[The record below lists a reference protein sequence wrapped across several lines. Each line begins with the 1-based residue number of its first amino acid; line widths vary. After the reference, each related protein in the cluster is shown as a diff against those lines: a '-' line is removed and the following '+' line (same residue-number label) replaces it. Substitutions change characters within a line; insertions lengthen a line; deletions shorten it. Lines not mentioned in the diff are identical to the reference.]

1 MHDHDCGQI
10 VAMLSE
16 YLDREL
22 LPATCSE
29 FDEHIKDCPEC
40 VQFLESLKRSMKI
53 CRQFG
58 ESQLLPAID
67 EGQMTRLRQAYA
79 NMLTKRGRSKSES

>member
-10 VAMLSE
+10 FSMLSE

-22 LPATCSE
+22 PPATCEE
-29 FDEHIKDCPEC
+29 FEEHIKDCPEC

-58 ESQLLPAID
+58 DSQPLPAID
-67 EGQMTRLRQAYA
+67 EGQMSRLRQAYA
-79 NMLTKRGRSKSES
+79 SMLARRGNSKSES

>member
-10 VAMLSE
+10 FAMLSE

-22 LPATCSE
+22 PQATCE
-29 FDEHIKDCPEC
+29 ELDAHISDCPEC
-40 VQFLESLKRSMKI
+40 VQFIESLRRSVKL

-58 ESQLLPAID
+58 ESQPLPTID
-67 EGQMTRLRQAYA
+67 AERLARLRQAYTA
-79 NMLTKRGRSKSES
+79 MLAKRSSA